1 MFLKNVFVCGVF
13 SLMTSSC
20 FFKHKKH
27 EMNPLALIFNWYCL
41 NDKLLNMSEV
51 HSNFEQ
57 WCFDQQKND
66 LKQLMVQYEDLD
78 VRLELIECL
87 YAQWDPKQ
95 KETVEKLKKRVT
107 KLEEYVRKLE
117 DRVEIIDEGDGIRLN
132 LLEEKVAALNTQ
144 NIELRNLNLT

>member
-1 MFLKNVFVCGVF
+1 MFLKKSLFVCGVF

-27 EMNPLALIFNWYCL
+27 ETNLYPSFLI
-41 NDKLLNMSEV
+41 DIVSMTQLLNMSEV
-51 HSNFEQ
+51 EHEQ
-57 WCFDQQKND
+57 WCVDQQKND
-66 LKQLMVQYEDLD
+66 LKQLMVQYEDLE

-107 KLEEYVRKLE
+107 TLEEYVRKLE

-132 LLEEKVAALNTQ
+132 LLEEKVAVLNTQ
-144 NIELRNLNLT
+144 N

>member
-1 MFLKNVFVCGVF
+1 
-13 SLMTSSC
+13 
-20 FFKHKKH
+20 
-27 EMNPLALIFNWYCL
+27 
-41 NDKLLNMSEV
+41 MSEE
-51 HSNFEQ
+51 HEQ

-87 YAQWDPKQ
+87 YALWDPKQ

-107 KLEEYVRKLE
+107 KLE
-117 DRVEIIDEGDGIRLN
+117 DRVKIIDEGDGIRLN

-144 NIELRNLNLT
+144 NIELRNRLNLT

>member
-1 MFLKNVFVCGVF
+1 
-13 SLMTSSC
+13 MTQ
-20 FFKHKKH
+20 
-27 EMNPLALIFNWYCL
+27 
-41 NDKLLNMSEV
+41 LLNMSEV
-51 HSNFEQ
+51 DSSFEQ

-78 VRLELIECL
+78 VRLEFIECL
-87 YAQWDPKQ
+87 CAQGNPKQ
-95 KETVEKLKKRVT
+95 KETVETLKKRVT

-144 NIELRNLNLT
+144 N

>member
-1 MFLKNVFVCGVF
+1 
-13 SLMTSSC
+13 
-20 FFKHKKH
+20 
-27 EMNPLALIFNWYCL
+27 
-41 NDKLLNMSEV
+41 MSEV
-51 HSNFEQ
+51 DSNFEQ
-57 WCFDQQKND
+57 WCFDRQKND
-66 LKQLMVQYEDLD
+66 LKQLMVQYEDLE

-95 KETVEKLKKRVT
+95 KETVEKLKKGVT

-144 NIELRNLNLT
+144 NIELRNHLNLT

>member
-1 MFLKNVFVCGVF
+1 MNVYPSF
-13 SLMTSSC
+13 SIGFASMTQ
-20 FFKHKKH
+20 
-27 EMNPLALIFNWYCL
+27 
-41 NDKLLNMSEV
+41 LLNMSEV
-51 HSNFEQ
+51 DSNFEQ
-57 WCFDQQKND
+57 WCFDRQKND
-66 LKQLMVQYEDLD
+66 LKQLMVQYEDLE

-132 LLEEKVAALNTQ
+132 LLEEKVAALTTQ
-144 NIELRNLNLT
+144 NIELRNQLNLT

>member
-1 MFLKNVFVCGVF
+1 
-13 SLMTSSC
+13 
-20 FFKHKKH
+20 
-27 EMNPLALIFNWYCL
+27 
-41 NDKLLNMSEV
+41 MSEV
-51 HSNFEQ
+51 NTSALCGSLEKCFAEQHDIANGGFEQ
-57 WCFDQQKND
+57 WCFDQQKNN

-78 VRLELIECL
+78 VRLKLIECL

-132 LLEEKVAALNTQ
+132 LLEEKVATLHTQ
-144 NIELRNLNLT
+144 NIELRNHLHLT

>member
-1 MFLKNVFVCGVF
+1 
-13 SLMTSSC
+13 
-20 FFKHKKH
+20 
-27 EMNPLALIFNWYCL
+27 
-41 NDKLLNMSEV
+41 MSEE
-51 HSNFEQ
+51 FEQ
-57 WCFDQQKND
+57 WCFDRQKND
-66 LKQLMVQYEDLD
+66 LKQLMVQYEDLE

-132 LLEEKVAALNTQ
+132 LLEEKVAALTAQ
-144 NIELRNLNLT
+144 N